1 MNQQEED
8 YLVKKELVVFFQSF
22 QQECRKLTDNT
33 DRQLQQILKSQRK
46 DLKEVVQKNVE
57 DGLGEVV
64 RRYYQQLDLSE
75 QKLANKI
82 RQLEQGLDEIN
93 LKNKQLV
100 TRSWWVVSI
109 CLGVLV
115 IGASY
120 LLYHYKFEIEKNKST
135 ANMTK
140 IINQSDLTIC
150 GDRLCASVSSQ
161 KHGKYSV
168 VNHR

>member
-1 MNQQEED
+1 MNQQE
-8 YLVKKELVVFFQSF
+8 YYSVKKELVVFFQSF
-22 QQECRKLTDNT
+22 QQECKKLTEDT
-33 DRQLQQILKSQRK
+33 DRQLQQFLQSQRK
-46 DLKEVVQKNVE
+46 DLRDVVRENVE
-57 DGLGEVV
+57 EGLGEVV
-64 RRYYQQLDLSE
+64 HRYYQQLDLSE
-75 QKLANKI
+75 QKLVNKI
-82 RQLEQGLDEIN
+82 RQLEQGLEEIN

-115 IGASY
+115 VGASY
-120 LLYHYKFEIEKNKST
+120 LLYHYKSEIEKNKST

-150 GDRLCASVSSQ
+150 GDRLCAAVSSQ
-161 KHGKYSV
+161 KHGKYRV